1 MTPKSSLSALI
12 TQVLVVCVFLSATT
26 SALVADEI
34 RYDWGTARELS
45 PGIRYTRYEKSDPR
59 MIVANCLRID
69 LKTRG
74 LKFRTTPRRGEW
86 VEGKAETNRQTV
98 RNFIRRSQMTDRKLV
113 VAVNGDSFAPW
124 PAPFDREDPT
134 DVGGLAVADGEMVSR
149 PAGTPSLVVRKSGK
163 VTIETVTMDQD
174 LSDIETAIS
183 GFELCL
189 AKGEV
194 PPSGEDLNPRTGF
207 GLSQDA
213 QFLYLLAIDGRQP
226 ASAGATIGDVGRLLK
241 EFGSHMGINMD
252 GGGSTTMAWWDAST
266 SGEDKCKLLS
276 SPVGSGKTYDPA
288 KTKEPFAT
296 SERANGNN
304 FGVYYATN

>member
-1 MTPKSSLSALI
+1 MRFDRNFATRLVRGSVMVFVVAAANL
-12 TQVLVVCVFLSATT
+12 VLMADEGQYDWT
-26 SALVADEI
+26 SARDVSA
-34 RYDWGTARELS
+34 
-45 PGIRYTRYEKSDPR
+45 GIRYAHYETSDPR
-59 MIVANCLRID
+59 KIVSNCLQVD
-69 LKTRG
+69 LKTSG

-98 RNFIRRSQMTDRKLV
+98 RNFVRRSQMTDRKLV

-124 PAPFDREDPT
+124 PAPIDKEDPT
-134 DVGGLAVADGEMVSR
+134 DIGGLAVADGEVVSR
-149 PAGTPSLVVRKSGK
+149 PTGTPSLVVRKSGK
-163 VTIETVTMDQD
+163 VTIETLTVHDN
-174 LSDIETAIS
+174 LSDIETAVS
-183 GFELCL
+183 GFGLCL
-189 AKGEV
+189 ANGEV
-194 PPSGEDLNPRTGF
+194 LPAGDDLHPRTGF
-207 GLSQDA
+207 GLSQDE
-213 QFLYLLAIDGRQP
+213 QFLYLLTIDGRQP